1 MESRDATAN
10 RAHASRGSARARRS
24 MPPRSPAGGG
34 RAPDASTL
42 ARAWSRAMTDGLRAL
57 RELGLDL
64 LALLWPCSCAGCGAR
79 DRELCAACAVEA
91 ARAPPDGVLDIPALG
106 VPGFAAGPYSGVL
119 RSVLL
124 AYKHRGAYGFNRLLG
139 ERMIEPLRAALAA
152 EHHRQRSLASQG
164 SRGPLGPL
172 GSQGSWGS
180 PDSRGSQGSLGSLD
194 ETAGRVAPS
203 APVFVPLPS
212 RRRRER
218 ERGYRHV
225 DVILRAGL
233 RAGRLPGGRVRALAP
248 RRGRVGQVG
257 LRPSERERN
266 ARLIRVRRAS
276 VRAIAGRGV
285 ILVDDIAT
293 TGATLRAAIA
303 VLEAEGISV
312 VGAVALCAAER
323 RDAPQKTEWKLT
335 GERG

>member
-10 RAHASRGSARARRS
+10 RARGSRGSARARRS

-42 ARAWSRAMTDGLRAL
+42 ARAWPPAVTGGLRTL

-124 AYKHRGAYGFNRLLG
+124 AYKHRGAYGFHRLLG

-152 EHHRQRSLASQG
+152 EHHRQS
-164 SRGPLGPL
+164 
-172 GSQGSWGS
+172 
-180 PDSRGSQGSLGSLD
+180 SLGSMGALD
-194 ETAGRVAPS
+194 ETAGRAAPR

-225 DVILRAGL
+225 DVVLRAGL
-233 RAGRLPGGRVRALAP
+233 RACRLPGGRVRALAP

-257 LRPSERERN
+257 LRPGERERN

-276 VRAIAGRGV
+276 VRVIAGRGV

>member
-1 MESRDATAN
+1 MESRDATTN
-10 RAHASRGSARARRS
+10 RAGASRGSVRVRRS
-24 MPPRSPAGGG
+24 MPPRSPADGG
-34 RAPDASTL
+34 RAPDASTS
-42 ARAWSRAMTDGLRAL
+42 ARARPRAVTVGLRAL
-57 RELGLDL
+57 RELWLDL

-106 VPGFAAGPYSGVL
+106 VPGFAAGPYGGVL

-124 AYKHRGAYGFNRLLG
+124 AYKHRGAYGFHRLLG

-152 EHHRQRSLASQG
+152 EHHRQSSLASQG
-164 SRGPLGPL
+164 SL
-172 GSQGSWGS
+172 GSF
-180 PDSRGSQGSLGSLD
+180 D

-225 DVILRAGL
+225 DVILRDGL

>member
-1 MESRDATAN
+1 MR
-10 RAHASRGSARARRS
+10 
-24 MPPRSPAGGG
+24 
-34 RAPDASTL
+34 
-42 ARAWSRAMTDGLRAL
+42 LRAL

-91 ARAPPDGVLDIPALG
+91 SRAPPDGVLDIPALG

-124 AYKHRGAYGFNRLLG
+124 AYKHRGAYGFHRLLG

-152 EHHRQRSLASQG
+152 EHHRQSSLASQG
-164 SRGPLGPL
+164 SLGPLGPL
-172 GSQGSWGS
+172 G
-180 PDSRGSQGSLGSLD
+180 PLD
-194 ETAGRVAPS
+194 GTAGRAAPG

>member
-10 RAHASRGSARARRS
+10 RARGSRGSVRARRS
-24 MPPRSPAGGG
+24 MPPRSPADGG
-34 RAPDASTL
+34 RAPDASTS
-42 ARAWSRAMTDGLRAL
+42 ARARPRAVTVGLRAL

-91 ARAPPDGVLDIPALG
+91 ARAPPDGVLDVPALG
-106 VPGFAAGPYSGVL
+106 VPGFAAGPYGGVL

-124 AYKHRGAYGFNRLLG
+124 AYKHRGAYGFHRLLG

-152 EHHRQRSLASQG
+152 EHHRQSSLASQG
-164 SRGPLGPL
+164 SL
-172 GSQGSWGS
+172 GSF
-180 PDSRGSQGSLGSLD
+180 D

-225 DVILRAGL
+225 DVILRDGL